1 MYIYL
6 DVPKSRGAKKARGR
20 GSFWV
25 GESRKKVEENVN
37 AACQRGQV
45 LVISIATAECQ
56 LGLNFTF
63 MLPLKKKKK
72 QVLVVFLGVLCYC
85 YRQIFEEFLA
95 LEKLKPKCRN
105 RCC

>member
-25 GESRKKVEENVN
+25 GESRKKVEGNVN

-45 LVISIATAECQ
+45 LVVSIATTECQ
-56 LGLNFTF
+56 
-63 MLPLKKKKK
+63 
-72 QVLVVFLGVLCYC
+72 QVSISRLCY
-85 YRQIFEEFLA
+85 
-95 LEKLKPKCRN
+95 P
-105 RCC
+105 